1 MPFVKGQSGNPGGR
15 RKGNESIRALARV
28 DSHRAYAALARGLD
42 DEDPAERR
50 ASAVQI
56 LKIAGVSF
64 QSEAEEKKTI
74 ATTPPVAAAETPA
87 LESFVGSPELP
98 LN

>member
-1 MPFVKGQSGNPGGR
+1 MPFVKGKSGNPKGR
-15 RKGNESIRALARV
+15 PKILPGIRAQARI
-28 DSHRAYAALARGLD
+28 DSNRAYAVLAKAAFDGD
-42 DEDPAERR
+42 TA
-50 ASAVQI
+50 AAVQI
-56 LKIAGVSF
+56 LKLAGVSF